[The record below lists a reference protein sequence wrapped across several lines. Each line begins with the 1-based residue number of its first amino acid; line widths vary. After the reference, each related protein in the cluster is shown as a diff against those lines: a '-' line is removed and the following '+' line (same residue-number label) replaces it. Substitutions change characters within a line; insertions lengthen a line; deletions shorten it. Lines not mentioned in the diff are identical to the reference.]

1 MKITGRTVL
10 ITGSTSGIGRGLA
23 ERFHAAGNRVVIAG
37 RRQELL
43 DEITARHDGMASVV
57 LDVADPASITAA
69 RDQLARSHPDL
80 DVVITMAGI
89 MQPED
94 LRDPAHQA
102 TAEAIVTTN
111 LLGTIR
117 TIDAFLPGLLA
128 SDEATLMT
136 VSSGLAFVPLP
147 LTPTYSATKA
157 AVHSYTQS
165 LRMQLADTSVE
176 VVELV
181 PPKVQTALMPGQA
194 DAADAVPLEDF
205 LDEVMGILQAR
216 PEDEEI
222 LVQDVHGLRFAE
234 RDCRHDEMLAFMSG
248 R

>member
-1 MKITGRTVL
+1 MRITGRTVL

-37 RRQELL
+37 RRADLL
-43 DEITARHDGMASVV
+43 EEITAQHDGMAGVV
-57 LDVADPASITAA
+57 LDVADPASILAA
-69 RDQLARSHPDL
+69 RDELAVTHPDL
-80 DVVITMAGI
+80 DAVITMAGI
-89 MQPED
+89 MQAED

-102 TAEAIVTTN
+102 TAEAIIATN

-117 TIDAFLPGLLA
+117 TVDAFLPVLLA
-128 SDEATLMT
+128 GDEATLMT
-136 VSSGLAFVPLP
+136 VSSDLAFVPLP
-147 LTPTYSATKA
+147 VTPTYNATKA

-165 LRMQLADTSVE
+165 LRAQLAGSSVE
-176 VVELV
+176 VIELV

-194 DAADAVPLEDF
+194 EAGDALPLEDF

-234 RDCRHDEMLAFMSG
+234 RDGRHDEMLALLSG
-248 R
+248 H